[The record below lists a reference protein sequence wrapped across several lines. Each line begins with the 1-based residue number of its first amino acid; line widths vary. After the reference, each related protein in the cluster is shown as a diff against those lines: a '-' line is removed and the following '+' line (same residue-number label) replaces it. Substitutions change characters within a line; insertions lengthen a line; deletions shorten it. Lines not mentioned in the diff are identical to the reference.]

1 MIACIC
7 GFSIEAIVVFLMISI
22 TLVVDKIVCWCN
34 NICNGSIKKC
44 KGKK

>member
-7 GFSIEAIVVFLMISI
+7 GFSIEAIALLLMVSI

-34 NICNGSIKKC
+34 ICKGGIKKC